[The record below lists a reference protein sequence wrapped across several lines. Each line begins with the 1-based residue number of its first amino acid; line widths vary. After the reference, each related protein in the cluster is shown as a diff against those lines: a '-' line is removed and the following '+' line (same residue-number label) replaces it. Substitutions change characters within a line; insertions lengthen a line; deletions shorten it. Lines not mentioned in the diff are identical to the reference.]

1 MSSDDLINA
10 GTKKKV
16 RKKRYMCT
24 ILQPGRQTFIRIFTK
39 RSLKIPENP
48 LIQLLF
54 VI

>member
-24 ILQPGRQTFIRIFTK
+24 ILQPERQTFIRIFTK
-39 RSLKIPENP
+39 RSLNIPENP